1 MPKFQWQ
8 TIEMAGRVT
17 REGELRSLERR
28 SMYEIFAP
36 LDTEERLPREL
47 ILEGRRHRAV
57 GRREL
62 AGALWL
68 PALTLVLFVAAWG
81 NLGAPVALGMIA
93 ATFGGF
99 WAFALFGE
107 RASE

>member
-1 MPKFQWQ
+1 
-8 TIEMAGRVT
+8 MAAQIT
-17 REGELRSLERR
+17 RDGELRSLERR
-28 SMYEIFAP
+28 SMYAIFAP

-47 ILEGRRHRAV
+47 LLEGKRHRAV

-68 PALTLVLFVAAWG
+68 PAVSLIVFLAAWG
-81 NLGAPVALGMIA
+81 NAGAPAALGAIA

-99 WAFALFGE
+99 SAFALFGE
-107 RASE
+107 RASQ

>member
-1 MPKFQWQ
+1 M
-8 TIEMAGRVT
+8 MAAQIT
-17 REGELRSLERR
+17 RQRDLRSLERR
-28 SMYEIFAP
+28 SMYAIFAP
-36 LDTEERLPREL
+36 LDAEERLPREL
-47 ILEGRRHRAV
+47 LMEGKRHRSV

-68 PALTLVLFVAAWG
+68 PVLSLIIFLAAWW
-81 NLGAPVALGMIA
+81 NIGAPAALGVIA

-107 RASE
+107 RASK